1 MKHPRASYWHRPS
14 AIIANKP
21 EPAVASWLR
30 DQGSLTRRL
39 VNRCGNDFSVRLL
52 SEQWV
57 RPRIDEAR
65 LLRIPPH
72 QRVLL
77 RQVQLRCARQVLVYA
92 RSVIPLKTLE
102 GRHRRLKHLGNKPL
116 GGALFANP
124 RLKRELQQLAT
135 ILPRDPM
142 FDIALSD
149 NQGHFER
156 IWGRRSLFR
165 IDNKPL
171 LVSEFFLPGLTR
183 A

>member
-1 MKHPRASYWHRPS
+1 MKHPRAAYWHRPN
-14 AIIANKP
+14 AIIASKP
-21 EPAVASWLR
+21 GASVSSWLR

-39 VNRCGNDFSVRLL
+39 MNLYGNDFSVRLL

-57 RPRIDEAR
+57 KPQIDEAQ
-65 LLRIPPH
+65 LLQIPPH

-77 RQVQLRCARQVLVYA
+77 RQVQLLCARQVLVYA

-102 GRHRRLKHLGNKPL
+102 GRQRRLKHLGNKPL

-124 RLKRELQQLAT
+124 RLKREMQQLAT
-135 ILPRDPM
+135 IWPRDPM
-142 FDIALSD
+142 FDIATS
-149 NQGHFER
+149 NSPGHFDR

-171 LVSEFFLPGLTR
+171 LVSEFFLPELIQT
-183 A
+183 